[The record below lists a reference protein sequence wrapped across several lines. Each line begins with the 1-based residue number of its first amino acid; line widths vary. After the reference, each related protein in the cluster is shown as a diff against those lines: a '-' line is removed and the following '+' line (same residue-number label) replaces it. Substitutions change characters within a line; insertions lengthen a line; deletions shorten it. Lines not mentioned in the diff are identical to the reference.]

1 MPLPSP
7 APAPAVAST
16 DERTRLILENMRLQ
30 ATFSGFMQENEGLQ
44 SELEECHRKLKELHG
59 IPIVQAEVESPAVK
73 AEALEPEPEP
83 QMEDTKTKGWV
94 IIKAADVVN
103 AGGQGQCSLIGTSVE
118 GGRDKVKQTDGG
130 FMMWN
135 HTGSNWTHVRAFR
148 RADKTPTEMVN
159 AVQPG
164 HAGPV
169 QWDEVHIKPGATI
182 SSIRRKIQENYVIV
196 FEDPIDEANAHL
208 SLGGGGYIKS
218 KRRKKKTKR
227 RKKKTKRRKKKTKRR
242 KKTKNKKERE

>member
-1 MPLPSP
+1 MQLPSP
-7 APAPAVAST
+7 EPAPAVAST
-16 DERTRLILENMRLQ
+16 DETTRLILENMRLQ

-59 IPIVQAEVESPAVK
+59 RPIVQAEEVESPAVQ
-73 AEALEPEPEP
+73 AEALEPEP

-94 IIKAADVVN
+94 IIKAADSFP
-103 AGGQGQCSLIGTSVE
+103 GQNSVIETSVE

-130 FMMWN
+130 FCWR
-135 HTGSNWTHVRAFR
+135 HVPTVASSGRAFL

-164 HAGPV
+164 MAGHG

-208 SLGGGGYIKS
+208 SLGGGYMKS

-227 RKKKTKRRKKKTKRR
+227 RKKKSKRRKKKTKRR

>member
-94 IIKAADVVN
+94 IIKAADSFPGQNSVVE
-103 AGGQGQCSLIGTSVE
+103 TSVE
-118 GGRDKVKQTDGG
+118 GGRGKVRQTDGG
-130 FMMWN
+130 FC
-135 HTGSNWTHVRAFR
+135 WTSGGNAFL

-159 AVQPG
+159 AVQLG
-164 HAGPV
+164 HGGGGR
-169 QWDEVHIKPGATI
+169 WDEVHIKPGATI

-208 SLGGGGYIKS
+208 SLGGGYMKS

-227 RKKKTKRRKKKTKRR
+227 RKKKSKRRKKKTKRR